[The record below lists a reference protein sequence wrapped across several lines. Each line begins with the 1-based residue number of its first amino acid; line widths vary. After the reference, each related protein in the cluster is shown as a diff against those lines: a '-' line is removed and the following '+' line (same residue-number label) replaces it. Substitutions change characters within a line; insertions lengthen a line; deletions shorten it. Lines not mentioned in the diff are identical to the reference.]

1 MPHMHRIVYDM
12 YQEIV
17 AEMNAQQ
24 QQVPYDHRRTR
35 QGGGGGGGGNCPP
48 NFEKP
53 WKFGQ
58 MLGKIKK
65 IRADLSENMLK
76 SRYFITILHKNSV
89 KLSTAPPPP
98 PPPRKTSES
107 RSPMSMTICTW
118 MCENFKT
125 IIIHVI
131 FDTAIIYLVPA
142 AAINPTATSR
152 RSWFEWS
159 SWRNGSM
166 YRTRYLGTTCRY
178 WNDSRSS
185 WLTYC

>member
-1 MPHMHRIVYDM
+1 VVKLFIIFYIFLCFQYNQGPAFEPFAVQDMPHMHRIVYDM

-35 QGGGGGGGGNCPP
+35 QGGGGGDNCPP

-76 SRYFITILHKNSV
+76 SRYFITILHKNSG
-89 KLSTAPPPP
+89 KLSTPP

-107 RSPMSMTICTW
+107 RSPMSMTICT
-118 MCENFKT
+118 
-125 IIIHVI
+125 
-131 FDTAIIYLVPA
+131 
-142 AAINPTATSR
+142 
-152 RSWFEWS
+152 
-159 SWRNGSM
+159 
-166 YRTRYLGTTCRY
+166 
-178 WNDSRSS
+178 
-185 WLTYC
+185 